1 MLLTAPIPSRLLSV
15 FGDAEWS
22 DVCYAATKR
31 TGHQLSLRLDVWD
44 GFDLDAPN
52 HHHSFHAT
60 VAGFIFSEVQQLG
73 ASEGGLADGYT
84 EETLLAGSVISYR
97 NLHNWR
103 THILHM
109 HFLATSRN
117 HKHIA

>member
-22 DVCYAATKR
+22 GVCYAATKR

-52 HHHSFHAT
+52 HHHSFRAT

-73 ASEGGLADGYT
+73 ASEGGLADGYA
-84 EETLLAGSVISYR
+84 EDHWVLVYNCGIDNFQNVSKNCQKCLQKLSKYQNVS
-97 NLHNWR
+97 
-103 THILHM
+103 
-109 HFLATSRN
+109 
-117 HKHIA
+117 

>member
-22 DVCYAATKR
+22 GVCYAATKR

-44 GFDLDAPN
+44 GFDSDAPN

-73 ASEGGLADGYT
+73 ASEGGLADGYAKNPCLQVQLLVT
-84 EETLLAGSVISYR
+84 EICTIGE
-97 NLHNWR
+97 R
-103 THILHM
+103 TSFTCI
-109 HFLATSRN
+109 F
-117 HKHIA
+117 